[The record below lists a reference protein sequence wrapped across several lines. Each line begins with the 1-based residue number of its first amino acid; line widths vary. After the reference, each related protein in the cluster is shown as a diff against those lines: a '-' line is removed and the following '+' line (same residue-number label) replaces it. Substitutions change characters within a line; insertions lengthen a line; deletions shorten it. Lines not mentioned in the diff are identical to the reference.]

1 MTDHT
6 KKLLAELTIKNGLV
20 ISCNDTFVDL
30 IGFTEAELKDIL
42 LETKLHLLAESEF
55 LNLNNFLEQATSTG
69 IFTDAIMFN
78 SAHYAVNVNL
88 FCIKE
93 DDLVKLYFRVLQNKR
108 FDPISELPNGG
119 ALTSR
124 VDYLLEYGNLTM
136 KDMVL
141 ILVEVDNFST
151 INYRYNFIVGDHY
164 LVALGKLLTS
174 AIKDIDF
181 VVRFSNAQYGL
192 LFENHDQLSCDDLFK
207 RIESICQ
214 ELCLLLDEPLNVGDN
229 IEIIKSFSIG
239 CSAPNVDYDCFHSM
253 GIAAETAMSK
263 SHKFSINKFNIASLS
278 DTDELIT
285 RKLIIDALPQSII
298 QNKIQVYYQPQY
310 DIKDNNKLIGL
321 EALSRWNDELLGN
334 IKPDLFV
341 SIAEDIGLHFEFDLW
356 VFDNVCRQ
364 IMDWK
369 NNNVDT
375 PRVAI
380 NISIKSLETPR
391 FIERIQVIIDQT
403 LCPTNLLELEV
414 TETTSITNIQ
424 LLSDNMLKAKALGIH
439 IAIDDFGTGYSSLYI
454 IRTFCK
460 SFDKLKLDR
469 SLVDKI
475 SESHLDK
482 AFTKQVI
489 ELGKILNIS
498 VLAEGV
504 ETKEQLDLLIECG
517 CDYVQGYYFSKALTH
532 QDTAALIQT
541 EAQRY

>member
-1 MTDHT
+1 MTNHT
-6 KKLLAELTIKNGLV
+6 KKLLAELTIHNGLI
-20 ISCNDTFVDL
+20 ISCNDAFTGL
-30 IGFTEAELKDIL
+30 LGFTEAELKNIR
-42 LETKLHLLAESEF
+42 LESKLHLSTESKFSNLIDF
-55 LNLNNFLEQATSTG
+55 LDSSTSTG
-69 IFTDAIMFN
+69 EFTNAIMFN
-78 SAHYAVNVNL
+78 SSHYAVNVNL
-88 FCIKE
+88 FCIRE
-93 DDLVKLYFRVLQNKR
+93 SGFYKLYFRILQNKC

-124 VDYLLEYGNLTM
+124 VDYLLHHGNLAM

-141 ILVEVDNFST
+141 MLVNVDNFST
-151 INYRYNFIVGDHY
+151 INYRYNFLVGDNY
-164 LVALGKLLTS
+164 LIALGRLLTS

-181 VVRFSNAQYGL
+181 VVRFSNAKYGL

-214 ELCLLLDEPLNVGDN
+214 ELCLLLDEPLNVGDD
-229 IEIIKSFSIG
+229 IQIIKSFSIG
-239 CSAPNVDYDCFHSM
+239 CSAPNVDYECFHSM
-253 GIAAETAMSK
+253 GIAAETAMLK

-285 RKLIIDALPQSII
+285 RKLIIDALPQSIT
-298 QNKIQVYYQPQY
+298 QNKIQVHYQPQY
-310 DIKDNNKLIGL
+310 DINDNNKLIGL

-334 IKPDLFV
+334 IRPDLFV
-341 SIAEDIGLHFEFDLW
+341 PIAEDIGLHFEFDLW

-364 IMDWK
+364 IITWK
-369 NNNVDT
+369 NNNIDA

-380 NISIKSLETPR
+380 NISIKSMEMPR
-391 FIERIQVIIDQT
+391 FIERILVILDHTQ
-403 LCPTNLLELEV
+403 CPTNLLELEV

-424 LLSDNMLKAKALGIH
+424 LLSDNMLKVKALGIH
-439 IAIDDFGTGYSSLYI
+439 IAIDDFGSGYSSLYI
-454 IRTFCK
+454 IRTFHK

-475 SESHLDK
+475 SESELDK
-482 AFTKQVI
+482 AFTKQII

-532 QDTAALIQT
+532 QDTAVLIQT